1 MSDMDRVV
9 PQNLEAEMSLIG
21 SLLIDKE
28 AMVRVGDAITPE
40 DFYADKHKDIFEAIC
55 DLYRR
60 HDPIDILSL
69 SNRLEEKKLI
79 EAIGGRAYL
88 IQLANSVPTS
98 SHAPHYAQ
106 IVQKKAT
113 LRRLIHAA
121 QDISALGFDE
131 AEDVEQAL
139 DKAEQKLFSVSQQ
152 FLKVAFTPI
161 TNILDSAFERID
173 EIHREKGKLRGVP
186 TGYADLDSMLGG
198 LQKSDLVILA
208 ARPSCGKTSLALDF
222 MRNAAVRHKV
232 PCGYFSLEMSKE
244 QLVDRLI
251 CAEANVDMW
260 KMHTG
265 RLSEQGDNDD
275 FTRIGHAI
283 GTLSEAPIY
292 IDDSA
297 SANIMEIR
305 TKARRLQMEHGLGF
319 LLIDYLQL
327 MESRSGDTDNR
338 VQEVAEITR
347 GLKSIAREL
356 AIPVVALSQL
366 SRAVETTKPAIPRL
380 SHLRES
386 GSIEQDADVVMFIY
400 RKAADKNYRTEDLSP
415 DERHL
420 AEIHIAKHRN
430 GPTGMVKLIFDDSR
444 ASFRSLAKPSQ
455 TPQLQPAQGSPSLV
469 ARPASQGLAPSQAPA
484 LPPSMDP
491 TSAAYNGNSGGF
503 DPNTPIMTTQPPGAP
518 F

>member
-1 MSDMDRVV
+1 MSDMDRLV

-28 AMVRVGDAITPE
+28 AMVKVGDSVTPE
-40 DFYADKHKDIFEAIC
+40 DFYSDKHRDIFDAIC

-88 IQLANSVPTS
+88 IQLANAVPTS
-98 SHAPHYAQ
+98 SHAAHYAQ

-113 LRRLIHAA
+113 LRRLIRAA
-121 QDISALGFDE
+121 QDISALGFEE

-173 EIHREKGKLRGVP
+173 EIHREKGRLRGVP
-186 TGYADLDSMLGG
+186 TGYPDLDAMLGG

-208 ARPSCGKTSLALDF
+208 ARPSCGKTALSLDF
-222 MRNAAVRHKV
+222 VRNAAVRHKV
-232 PCGYFSLEMSKE
+232 PVGYFSLEMSKE

-260 KMHTG
+260 KMRTG

-319 LLIDYLQL
+319 LVVDYLQL
-327 MESRSGDTDNR
+327 MESRGGDTDNR

-356 AIPVVALSQL
+356 NIPVMALSQL
-366 SRAVETTKPAIPRL
+366 SRAVETTKPAIPKL

-400 RKAADKNYRTEDLSP
+400 RKAADKNYRAEDLSP

-430 GPTGMVKLIFDDSR
+430 GPTGMVKLFFDDSR
-444 ASFRSLAKPSQ
+444 ASFKSLAKPNQ
-455 TPQLQPAQGSPSLV
+455 APQLQPSATKPEMPAPSSAPSLP
-469 ARPASQGLAPSQAPA
+469 PA
-484 LPPSMDP
+484 MDP
-491 TSAAYNGNSGGF
+491 TSAAYGSGFSAGF
-503 DPNTPIMTTQPPGAP
+503 DPNTPIMSTPPPGAP